1 MSLWVIYNGFWLSC
15 TYIELLTVAQSS
27 LFTERNSKTIIY
39 PILKAELIILI
50 FR

>member
-1 MSLWVIYNGFWLSC
+1 MSLWVINSEFWLGC
-15 TYIELLTVAQSS
+15 TYIELSTAAQSS

-39 PILKAELIILI
+39 PILKSELIILI